1 MQRREFIT
9 FLGVAAVAC
18 PLGARAQQPKI
29 PVVGFLNGGSPDG
42 YAVYVTGFLH
52 GLSGGVSQMQGALR
66 VPGIPARALAV
77 RARIVQSRA
86 LRLSTKPARFA
97 TRRSAIIVRPVADLT
112 RSADIQ
118 VNERVLLRPFDSRIS
133 VQVS

>member
-1 MQRREFIT
+1 M
-9 FLGVAAVAC
+9 G
-18 PLGARAQQPKI
+18 
-29 PVVGFLNGGSPDG
+29 VGFSVLGEGDLDVDELIAG
-42 YAVYVTGFLH
+42 
-52 GLSGGVSQMQGALR
+52 
-66 VPGIPARALAV
+66 ALAV

>member
-1 MQRREFIT
+1 MSCLRHDSV
-9 FLGVAAVAC
+9 G
-18 PLGARAQQPKI
+18 
-29 PVVGFLNGGSPDG
+29 VGFSVLGEGDLDVDELIAG
-42 YAVYVTGFLH
+42 
-52 GLSGGVSQMQGALR
+52 
-66 VPGIPARALAV
+66 ALAV
-77 RARIVQSRA
+77 WARIVQSSA
-86 LRLSTKPARFA
+86 LSTKPARFA